1 MLSAASCFKT
11 TPAGQD
17 SCKRCSE
24 WSNSDDDI
32 QVILEGRS
40 SACSGCA
47 SEKAISVVSDQYRKQ
62 QPRWWIARGIMV
74 VPIWV
79 VERFARRL
87 PRRELSLS

>member
-1 MLSAASCFKT
+1 MLPAVSSFK
-11 TPAGQD
+11 PVSAGQD

-24 WSNSDDDI
+24 WNNADDDV
-32 QVILEGRS
+32 QEMLDGRS

-47 SEKAISVVSDQYRKQ
+47 NQKAIGVVSDQYRKQ
-62 QPRWWIARGIMV
+62 LPRWWVVKGVMV
-74 VPIWV
+74 VPMWV